1 MTKPIIFLLLATIC
15 STSWAFGVVKDRR
28 AFLQSL
34 SGLAFAA
41 VTPGSAANANPYCA
55 AGVGE
60 DCEDLSEGNE
70 FIKSLQEKSAAN
82 REANLKVSQ
91 SLRLNTHYVL
101 TLQPMRISSSRT
113 HTFALH
119 RP

>member
-1 MTKPIIFLLLATIC
+1 MTRPIVFLLLATSIC
-15 STSWAFGVVKDRR
+15 STSWAFGVGKDRR

-34 SGLAFAA
+34 SGLAFVAA
-41 VTPGSAANANPYCA
+41 TPGSSANANPYCA

-82 REANLKVSQ
+82 REANLKVSRVITFETQ
-91 SLRLNTHYVL
+91 SMSWIFLIFLKQLALFVA
-101 TLQPMRISSSRT
+101 RT
-113 HTFALH
+113 
-119 RP
+119 